1 MGKIEDDKKTLR
13 EHAREALDKK
23 TARRRMRKA
32 ETATIRHARRF
43 IGKRFSNVVEVRRE
57 IMIWLTGI
65 VVLIGAVGLQQMWFR
80 SSYSQMAPIGGGTY
94 AEADLGP
101 ITTLNPLYVKTP
113 AEISTTR
120 LVFASLFSY
129 DKTGAINRDLADSVA
144 ISSDG
149 RSYTVKLKPGAL
161 WHDGRELT
169 SEDVAFTVGLIKNP
183 ATRSVLR
190 AQWQDVTIK
199 VVDERTI
206 VFTLPGPYAA
216 FLHALTFAILPKH
229 VLEDVSPAQLKENS
243 YSLNPIGAGPFA
255 VKLVQAAGE
264 GHSIANLEA
273 FENYV
278 NGAPK
283 LSRFEVHA
291 FDNQD
296 GIITALKTGQ
306 VTATAALDES
316 SEIEKLEQ
324 YVIQKEPVD
333 AGTYAFFNTSH
344 PLLKDVALRRAL
356 RSAIDIATLRQEIGN
371 EKFPLDLPFTPGQ
384 LSSSGVPK
392 VGGYNPT
399 SAASS
404 LDSLGWK
411 LDGKVRKKDGQP
423 LSLVVTTLKGT
434 VYEKAAKLI
443 AKDWEKLGVKVTIT
457 SIDPEDSRQDFTQN
471 IIQPRAYDVLVYE
484 LAIGADLDVYAFWHS
499 SQTGPRGLNL
509 SVYSNPISDATL
521 TSARARLEPDL
532 REIKY
537 KAFAGQ
543 WLEDVPAVGLFQS
556 SILYISNKQTT
567 NIEDGQHLVSA
578 YDRYANILYWTAE
591 KSSVY
596 KTP

>member
-1 MGKIEDDKKTLR
+1 MGKTKDDKKTLR
-13 EHAREALDKK
+13 EHARVALDKK

-57 IMIWLTGI
+57 IMIWLAGV
-65 VVLIGAVGLQQMWFR
+65 VVLIAAVGLQQLWFR
-80 SSYSQMAPIGGGTY
+80 GSYSQVAPTEGGTY
-94 AEADLGP
+94 AEANIGP
-101 ITTLNPLYVKTP
+101 LTTLNPLYVKTP
-113 AEISTTR
+113 AEIAAAK

-129 DKTGAINRDLADSVA
+129 DKTGSINRDLTDTVT
-144 ISSDG
+144 ISPDG
-149 RSYTVKLKPGAL
+149 RSYTITLKSGAL
-161 WHDGRELT
+161 WHDGRVLT
-169 SEDVAFTVGLIKNP
+169 TDDVAFTVGLIKDP

-190 AQWQDVTIK
+190 AQWQDVTVK
-199 VVDERTI
+199 VVDEKTI
-206 VFTLPGPYAA
+206 TFTLPGPYAT
-216 FLHALTFAILPKH
+216 FLHALTFAILPEHLLK
-229 VLEDVSPAQLKENS
+229 DVSPSQLKENN
-243 YSLNPIGAGPFA
+243 YSLNPIGAGPFTA
-255 VKLVQAAGE
+255 KLVQGAGE
-264 GHSIANLEA
+264 GHSIANLVA

-291 FDNQD
+291 FDNEE
-296 GIITALKTGQ
+296 GIINALRTGQ
-306 VTATAALDES
+306 VTATAALDNT
-316 SEIEKLEQ
+316 SEIEKLNTYTINRQ
-324 YVIQKEPVD
+324 PID
-333 AGTYAFFNTSH
+333 SGTYAFFNTSN
-344 PLLKDVALRRAL
+344 PLLKDVTMRRAL
-356 RSAIDIATLRQEIGN
+356 RSAIDVTTLRQSTGN

-384 LSSSGVPK
+384 LSGTDVPK
-392 VGGYNPT
+392 PAAYDP
-399 SAASS
+399 AASAS
-404 LDSLGWK
+404 LLDGLGWK
-411 LDGKVRKKDGQP
+411 LDGKVRKKDGQT
-423 LSLVVTTLKGT
+423 LSFNIVTLKGT
-434 VYEKAAKLI
+434 NYDKAAKLI

-499 SQTGPRGLNL
+499 SQVGPRGLNL

-537 KAFAGQ
+537 KAFAAQ

-556 SILYISNKQTT
+556 SISYISNKQTT
-567 NIEDGQHLVSA
+567 NIEKDQHLVSA